1 MELRQTGNKKQQLNT
16 MADTA
21 RNKLIYPARDMRW
34 FVPGFWGWL
43 LLYAAPFVLSLVTS
57 FIADSAEIRFAGLD
71 HYRNLFGD
79 PYYLMSVKNTALFLF
94 PVVLAVMILGI
105 LTAQILFVVPRLRG
119 LLAIFLL
126 PLFLPAPSIT
136 AIWNAMVGS
145 GSLIARLLQPRDEQ
159 WKYLSLFLL
168 FLWKNTGIAA
178 TLYLTGMKALDNA
191 VLDAARVDGA
201 NEWAIFFRIEL
212 PQLRNIALITLLY
225 LMMNGVRIFRESYML
240 FGAYPPP
247 NLFFVQHYIN
257 LGFARLD
264 FGLLSAAGT
273 IFSLLL
279 LLVFALLWK
288 QLRRRE
294 EDAA

>member
-1 MELRQTGNKKQQLNT
+1 MELRQTGNKTGKLNIR
-16 MADTA
+16 AETA
-21 RNKLIYPARDMRW
+21 RSQLVYPARDMRW
-34 FVPGFWGWL
+34 FIPGFLGWL
-43 LLYAAPFVLSLVTS
+43 LLYAVPFVLSLVTS
-57 FIADSAEIRFAGLD
+57 LMADSAEVRFAGLD
-71 HYRNLFGD
+71 HYRDLFSD
-79 PYYLMSVKNTALFLF
+79 PYYLMAVKNSVFFLF
-94 PVVLAVMILGI
+94 PVVLAVMALGI
-105 LTAQILFVVPRLRG
+105 LTAQLLFTVPRLRG
-119 LLAIFLL
+119 LLVVFLL

-168 FLWKNTGIAA
+168 FVWKNTGITAA
-178 TLYLTGMKALDNA
+178 LYLTGMKALDEA
-191 VLDAARVDGA
+191 VLNAARIDGA
-201 NEWAIFFRIEL
+201 GGWIMFFRIEL
-212 PQLRNIALITLLY
+212 PQLHNIAVIALLY

-273 IFSLLL
+273 VFSALLL
-279 LLVFALLWK
+279 LIFSLLWK
-288 QLRRRE
+288 QLKHRE
-294 EDAA
+294 ENVA

>member
-1 MELRQTGNKKQQLNT
+1 MELQQTGNKTGKLNIRAET
-16 MADTA
+16 T
-21 RNKLIYPARDMRW
+21 RNKLIYPGRDIRW
-34 FVPGFWGWL
+34 FLPGFLGWL

-57 FIADSAEIRFAGLD
+57 FMADSAEISFVGLA
-71 HYRNLFGD
+71 HYRDLFSD
-79 PYYLMSVKNTALFLF
+79 PNYLMSVRNSISFLF
-94 PVVLAVMILGI
+94 PVVLAVMVLGI
-105 LTAQILFVVPRLRG
+105 LTAQLLFTVPRLRG
-119 LLAIFLL
+119 LLVVFLL

-168 FLWKNTGIAA
+168 FVWKNTGITAA
-178 TLYLTGMKALDNA
+178 LYLTGMKALDEA
-191 VLDAARVDGA
+191 VLNAARVDGA
-201 NEWAIFFRIEL
+201 GVWTVFFRIKL
-212 PQLRNIALITLLY
+212 PQLHNIAVIVLLY

-273 IFSLLL
+273 VFSALLL
-279 LLVFALLWK
+279 LIFALLWK
-288 QLRRRE
+288 QLKHRE